1 MTIISPI
8 FISDLSIKKHGVW
21 LSTWTQLLFG
31 GRILYYL
38 KNNITIHLEGHH
50 DGQIADDKDILFR
63 ALSLPHP

>member
-21 LSTWTQLLFG
+21 LSTRARLLFT

-38 KNNITIHLEGHH
+38 KNNITIHLEG
-50 DGQIADDKDILFR
+50 QIADDQDNILFG
-63 ALSLPHP
+63 ALSFPYP